1 MESSKGDFFFFLNT
15 GFLCIS
21 SFFVLVWSYLLGTTV
36 HLSVSCSLVQRGRRA
51 QTLGALS
58 WSCWG
63 CFSSALF
70 LFVFFGFLANRS
82 PDMTH
87 VCLSVSVWTAS
98 FCTVVILTSQS
109 VWSIVTK
116 KKIPKWMQCYDGA
129 WSLSVHLGTRLAKTC
144 CRWKEECRCSVICVC
159 RVSYHLTCA
168 TEIIV
173 NGLSGGWYCV
183 AISSLE
189 MLLPPPPCA
198 VRAW

>member
-1 MESSKGDFFFFLNT
+1 MIFFFFLNT

-63 CFSSALF
+63 CFCSALF
-70 LFVFFGFLANRS
+70 FCWFFLANRS

-116 KKIPKWMQCYDGA
+116 KKKYQNECNVTMVPD
-129 WSLSVHLGTRLAKTC
+129 LFLFTSVHVSQKPAAGEKKNVDV
-144 CRWKEECRCSVICVC
+144 RWFVSVELVTI
-159 RVSYHLTCA
+159 
-168 TEIIV
+168 
-173 NGLSGGWYCV
+173 W
-183 AISSLE
+183 
-189 MLLPPPPCA
+189 
-198 VRAW
+198 RAQLR